1 MVIIIKRTSRVLS
14 FLIILALCISCF
26 PLIVYADGDNKL
38 PEKFDPRE
46 SGKVTPVR
54 QSPEKYDICW
64 AYATVGAMEQSIVF
78 SGLDNTSVDLSESS
92 MVWFSAQSEKENVAP
107 QQRYSTNYITSPMFA
122 AARIQGIEY
131 EVDEPTLLNTPY
143 LNPVSYSQQGVADYE
158 LDKVERVSGDINA
171 IKEKLMEYGGAAV
184 CYHSDTD
191 YFSSDHKSYY
201 QDKEKSVNHSVT
213 VIGWDDNYSRDNFGS
228 VKPES
233 DGAWLV
239 KSVWGTRNEDG
250 FYWISYCESELKDFY
265 FYKLQRSVSD
275 DVYTHNKGNDKI
287 IVSAQGAVQ
296 AANVFTAR
304 DNESLEQVSFFIEG
318 NGGKGTEY
326 MVRIF
331 KDVKDNSPVN
341 GIEILDKIGTVQYD
355 GYVTVKFPEH
365 IRFSKGD
372 RFSVVVSL
380 KSENG
385 NNYFV
390 AESAACERNRG
401 ESYYFSE
408 KSGWQDSIQTSF
420 ANAYINAYTSK
431 SSAADVSELKEK
443 IEQYENTKGMQR
455 AVEYARNVAYRS
467 QLTNIVVNKANRL
480 LEAAKNERDSYV
492 VITNSDEWNDFA
504 KSVSGGTEFTDKIVM
519 LESDIDFSDKDF
531 VSAGTPEKGEFNGYF
546 YGNGHVMRN
555 IRSSSSGVFA
565 KLGNYAVVRELVIQS
580 SSFTAESVGGIAGS
594 CERGTVIACGFYGE
608 LNAQRKGGIVG
619 DLRSGT
625 ISDCYFCVNGVD
637 SPAARYADD
646 GKYNVQNCYA
656 LSAQDVNEAERTA
669 KLLNTNGERNVFTQR
684 FIVSDNTI
692 LPISKDTNVIHGELD
707 IENKSPSVRKG
718 FVIAAVSCVAV
729 ITAVIAILVLSARK
743 KHKRKLKS
751 KR

>member
-287 IVSAQGAVQ
+287 
-296 AANVFTAR
+296 
-304 DNESLEQVSFFIEG
+304 
-318 NGGKGTEY
+318 
-326 MVRIF
+326 
-331 KDVKDNSPVN
+331 
-341 GIEILDKIGTVQYD
+341 
-355 GYVTVKFPEH
+355 
-365 IRFSKGD
+365 
-372 RFSVVVSL
+372 
-380 KSENG
+380 
-385 NNYFV
+385 
-390 AESAACERNRG
+390 
-401 ESYYFSE
+401 
-408 KSGWQDSIQTSF
+408 
-420 ANAYINAYTSK
+420 
-431 SSAADVSELKEK
+431 
-443 IEQYENTKGMQR
+443 
-455 AVEYARNVAYRS
+455 
-467 QLTNIVVNKANRL
+467 
-480 LEAAKNERDSYV
+480 
-492 VITNSDEWNDFA
+492 
-504 KSVSGGTEFTDKIVM
+504 
-519 LESDIDFSDKDF
+519 
-531 VSAGTPEKGEFNGYF
+531 
-546 YGNGHVMRN
+546 
-555 IRSSSSGVFA
+555 
-565 KLGNYAVVRELVIQS
+565 
-580 SSFTAESVGGIAGS
+580 
-594 CERGTVIACGFYGE
+594 
-608 LNAQRKGGIVG
+608 
-619 DLRSGT
+619 
-625 ISDCYFCVNGVD
+625 
-637 SPAARYADD
+637 
-646 GKYNVQNCYA
+646 
-656 LSAQDVNEAERTA
+656 
-669 KLLNTNGERNVFTQR
+669 
-684 FIVSDNTI
+684 
-692 LPISKDTNVIHGELD
+692 
-707 IENKSPSVRKG
+707 
-718 FVIAAVSCVAV
+718 
-729 ITAVIAILVLSARK
+729 
-743 KHKRKLKS
+743 
-751 KR
+751 